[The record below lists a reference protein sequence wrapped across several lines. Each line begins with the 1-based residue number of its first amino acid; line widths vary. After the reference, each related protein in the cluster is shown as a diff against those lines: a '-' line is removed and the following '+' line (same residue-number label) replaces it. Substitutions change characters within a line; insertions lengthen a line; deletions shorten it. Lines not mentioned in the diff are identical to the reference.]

1 MQQMMERELEQ
12 GGQNKDE
19 EEAYKVKKKTH
30 DLLPNAD
37 ENMRKLKVRKER
49 ETEREDEEREGR
61 QRGKSGKCRIKYS
74 VYCTTGFEEKC
85 FQSVGLY

>member
-37 ENMRKLKVRKER
+37 ENMRKLKVREKK
-49 ETEREDEEREGR
+49 ETESEDREER
-61 QRGKSGKCRIKYS
+61 
-74 VYCTTGFEEKC
+74 
-85 FQSVGLY
+85 VGNGE

>member
-1 MQQMMERELEQ
+1 MMERELEQ

-37 ENMRKLKVRKER
+37 ENMRKLKVREKR
-49 ETEREDEEREGR
+49 ETEREDEERE
-61 QRGKSGKCRIKYS
+61 
-74 VYCTTGFEEKC
+74 
-85 FQSVGLY
+85 